1 MKSTVRLE
9 LSFNRPEEMDADAYS
24 LKRVPLEI
32 TCVFGKPTCDPES
45 TVEIP
50 LMVKEIV
57 VDGRVLGWEQRE
69 FILGCLGGEEGLC
82 QLIKA

>member
-1 MKSTVRLE
+1 MKATIALE
-9 LSFNRPEEMDADAYS
+9 ISINRPADMEFDAHP

-32 TCVFGKPTCDPES
+32 TCVYGKPTCDPES

-50 LMVKEIV
+50 LMVKEVV
-57 VDGRVLGWEQRE
+57 VDGKVLGWEQRD